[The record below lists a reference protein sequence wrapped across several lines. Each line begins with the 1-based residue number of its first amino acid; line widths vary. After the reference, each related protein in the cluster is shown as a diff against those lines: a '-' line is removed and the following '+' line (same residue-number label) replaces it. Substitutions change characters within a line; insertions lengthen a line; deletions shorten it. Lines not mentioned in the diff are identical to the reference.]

1 MISLPVLSSVR
12 ALAGGR
18 APTWFRSEM
27 TSRASS
33 VVRVPAA
40 ASWLRRFQ
48 RSDLRLSGGP
58 LLGTTL
64 EQLMGQIEASPS
76 QGQTEADTLLG
87 SSDAMTR
94 LNSVTLPANRSL
106 AAGRRSI
113 TARLARTSGGVVD
126 AVSAERVASRA
137 SIGDLQKWA
146 AAPLGGT
153 ATRPRTA
160 HSRKAASPTAS
171 STGGKGSSPQLTASF
186 RNRLTVPA
194 LPPEAEAAHYWSDS
208 TRGRGDAFKESLAAA
223 GASFEDVLTRP
234 AGTTETANA
243 SVIAAQF
250 GKTVITGC
258 ASEALLARCLRYG
271 GSAARPK
278 ATRHRGTTR
287 TDSVSQWPLSSDAD
301 GLRDA
306 AETPGKSN
314 EPVALGSAG
323 AERQRANATW
333 ADPPLESSDY
343 SITPYSGAPIGMGG
357 VVAADAPLTEP
368 VAALRGFEPSRIVAP
383 RLIKGRAPEYGTA
396 RVQAESEP
404 GDENLSV
411 LAEQIKKILDEEA
424 RRHGIPV

>member
-27 TSRASS
+27 ASRVSS

-94 LNSVTLPANRSL
+94 LNSVTLPANRSP

-250 GKTVITGC
+250 AKPVITGC

-287 TDSVSQWPLSSDAD
+287 TDSVSQWPLS
-301 GLRDA
+301 
-306 AETPGKSN
+306 
-314 EPVALGSAG
+314 
-323 AERQRANATW
+323 NATW